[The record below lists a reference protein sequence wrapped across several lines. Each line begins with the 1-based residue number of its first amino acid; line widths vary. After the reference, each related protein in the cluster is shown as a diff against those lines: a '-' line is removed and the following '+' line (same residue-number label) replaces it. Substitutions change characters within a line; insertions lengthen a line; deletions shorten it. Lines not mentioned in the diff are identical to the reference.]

1 MVMRT
6 SLLNTVMLFALAG
19 AAWADGVAAQ
29 TSIYV
34 YRDQGGV
41 LNFTNIPSH
50 DRDQTLVEIKR
61 YRSSTAPKA
70 TAANYSPD
78 RKGSLRAM
86 VPSAHVNALVNRAA
100 TDYQV
105 DQALVRAMIHAESAF
120 NPQAVSAKGA
130 QGLMQLMPATAQRF
144 GVNNV
149 LDPGENI
156 TGGVRYM
163 SELLKTFKFD
173 LRLALAAYN
182 AGENAVLRY
191 GGIPPYPETRD
202 YVSKVMQLHALYRQR
217 G

>member
-6 SLLNTVMLFALAG
+6 SLLNTVMFCALAG
-19 AAWADGVAAQ
+19 AACSDSMAAQ

-41 LNFTNIPSH
+41 LNFTNSPSH

-61 YRSSTAPKA
+61 YRTSSAPKA
-70 TAANYSPD
+70 TAANYRPD

-86 VPSAHVNALVNRAA
+86 VPSAHVNASVNRAA

-149 LDPGENI
+149 FDPGENI

-163 SELLKTFKFD
+163 SELLKTFKSD

-191 GGIPPYPETRD
+191 GGIPPYPETRN
-202 YVSKVMQLHALYRQR
+202 YVSKVMQLHALYSQR

>member
-1 MVMRT
+1 
-6 SLLNTVMLFALAG
+6 MLVC
-19 AAWADGVAAQ
+19 AACADGVAAQ

-34 YRDQGGV
+34 NRDQFV
-41 LNFTNIPSH
+41 FLNITNIPCH
-50 DRDQTLVEIKR
+50 DRDQTLVEIKS
-61 YRSSTAPKA
+61 YRSSSAPKA

-86 VPSAHVNALVNRAA
+86 VPSAHGNALVNRAA

-105 DQALVRAMIHAESAF
+105 DQALVRAKIHAESAF
-120 NPQAVSAKGA
+120 NPQAASAKGA

-173 LRLALAAYN
+173 LRLALAAYT

>member
-6 SLLNTVMLFALAG
+6 SLFNTVMVFALAG
-19 AAWADGVAAQ
+19 AACLDSVAAQ

-61 YRSSTAPKA
+61 YRSSSAPKA
-70 TAANYSPD
+70 MAANYSPD
-78 RKGSLRAM
+78 RQGSLRAM
-86 VPSAHVNALVNRAA
+86 VPSAHVTAIVNRAA

-149 LDPGENI
+149 FDPGENI

-163 SELLKTFKFD
+163 SELLKTFKSD

-191 GGIPPYPETRD
+191 GGIPPYPETRN